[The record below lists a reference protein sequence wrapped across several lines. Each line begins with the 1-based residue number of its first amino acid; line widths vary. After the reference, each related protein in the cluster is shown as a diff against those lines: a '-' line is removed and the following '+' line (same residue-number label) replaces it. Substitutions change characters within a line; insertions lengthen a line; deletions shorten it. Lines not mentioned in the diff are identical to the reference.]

1 MDISKIINNGKKKLT
16 DNAPEVLIG
25 MGLAGMLTSTIMA
38 VKATPKAMDIIK
50 EEEDYLN
57 RDLTR
62 AEKVKLTWKPYAPA
76 AIGYCVSA
84 ALIIKA
90 NDVNNARSAMFAG
103 AYKLSEKALLDYKD
117 KVIETIGEEK
127 EREISDKVIKDRYKT
142 TAISR
147 TQPASEII
155 YGTGQCLCHDPLSG
169 RYFNA
174 DMDKIRRVEND
185 LNYRLMK
192 ENMVS
197 LNEFYTELGMECT
210 EMGFKYGWNIDD
222 GLIEVRFTSIITDDN
237 KLCLVVSFAR
247 NPRLDFDQWA

>member
-1 MDISKIINNGKKKLT
+1 MDISRIVNIGKKKLEA
-16 DNAPEVLIG
+16 NAPEILIG
-25 MGLAGMLTSTIMA
+25 FGLAGMLTSTIMA
-38 VKATPKAMDIIK
+38 VKATPKAIEIIED
-50 EEEDYLN
+50 EENYLN
-57 RDLTR
+57 RDLR
-62 AEKVKLTWKPYAPA
+62 PIEKVKVAWKPYVPA
-76 AIGYCVSA
+76 AIGYCASA
-84 ALIIKA
+84 ALIISA
-90 NDVNNARSAMFAG
+90 NNVNSKRSAMFAG
-103 AYKLSEKALLDYKD
+103 AYKLSEQTLATYKD

-127 EREISDKVIKDRYKT
+127 EREISDKVVRERYSSVPK
-142 TAISR
+142 
-147 TQPASEII
+147 TQPASEVI

-197 LNEFYTELGMECT
+197 LNEFYAELGMECT

-222 GLIEVRFTSIITDDN
+222 GLIEVRFTSTITDDN

>member
-1 MDISKIINNGKKKLT
+1 MDIGRLINASKKKFT
-16 DNAPEVLIG
+16 DNAPEILIG
-25 MGLAGMLTSTIMA
+25 FGLAGMLTSTIMA
-38 VKATPKAMDIIK
+38 VKATPKAMDIIR

-57 RDLTR
+57 RDLST
-62 AEKVKLTWKPYAPA
+62 AEKVKLAWKPYVPA
-76 AIGYCVSA
+76 AVGYCASA
-84 ALIIKA
+84 ALIISA
-90 NDVNNARSAMFAG
+90 NNVNSKRSAMFAG
-103 AYKLSEKALLDYKD
+103 AYKLSEQTLATYKD

-127 EREISDKVIKDRYKT
+127 EREISDKVIRERYSSVPK
-142 TAISR
+142 
-147 TQPASEII
+147 TQPASEVI

-174 DMDKIRRVEND
+174 DMDKIRRVENE

-247 NPRLDFDQWA
+247 NPRLEFDSWN

>member
-1 MDISKIINNGKKKLT
+1 MKINDIWNNGKQVMVK
-16 DNAPEVLIG
+16 NAPEILIG

-38 VKATPKAMDIIK
+38 VKATPKAMEIIR

-57 RDLTR
+57 RDLSK
-62 AEKVKLTWKPYAPA
+62 AEKVKLVWRPYVPA
-76 AIGYCVSA
+76 AIGYCASA

-90 NDVNNARSAMFAG
+90 NRVNNTRSAMFAG
-103 AYKLSEKALLDYKD
+103 AYKLSEQALLDYKD
-117 KVIETIGEEK
+117 KVIETLGEEK
-127 EREISDKVIKDRYKT
+127 EREISDAVVRDKQ
-142 TAISR
+142 R
-147 TQPASEII
+147 TQPASEVI

-169 RYFNA
+169 RYFNS
-174 DMDKIRRVEND
+174 DMDKIRKVEND

-197 LNEFYTELGMECT
+197 LNEFYEELGMDCT

-222 GLIEVRFTSIITDDN
+222 GLIEVRFTSTITDDN

-247 NPRLDFDQWA
+247 NPRLDFDKWD

>member
-1 MDISKIINNGKKKLT
+1 MDISRLINIGKKKLT

-25 MGLAGMLTSTIMA
+25 VGLAGMLTSTIMA

-57 RDLTR
+57 RDLTK
-62 AEKVKLTWKPYAPA
+62 AEKVKLAWKPYVPA
-76 AIGYCVSA
+76 AIGYCASA

-90 NDVNNARSAMFAG
+90 NNVNNARSAMFAG
-103 AYKLSEKALLDYKD
+103 AYKLSEQALLDYKD

-127 EREISDKVIKDRYKT
+127 EREISDKVVKDRFNSVPK
-142 TAISR
+142 
-147 TQPASEII
+147 TQPASEVI

-247 NPRLDFDQWA
+247 SPRLDFDQWA

>member
-1 MDISKIINNGKKKLT
+1 MDISNLINSSKKKLME
-16 DNAPEVLIG
+16 NAPEVLIG
-25 MGLAGMLTSTIMA
+25 IGLAGMLTSTIMA
-38 VKATPKAMDIIK
+38 VKATPKAMEIIE

-62 AEKVKLTWKPYAPA
+62 VEKVKLAWKPYVPA

-84 ALIIKA
+84 TLIIKA
-90 NDVNNARSAMFAG
+90 NNVNNARSAMFAG
-103 AYKLSEKALLDYKD
+103 AYKLSEQALRDYKD

-127 EREISDKVIKDRYKT
+127 EREISDAVIRDRQ
-142 TAISR
+142 R
-147 TQPASEII
+147 TQPASEVI

-222 GLIEVRFTSIITDDN
+222 GLIEVRFTSTITDDN

-247 NPRLDFDQWA
+247 NPRLDFDQWS